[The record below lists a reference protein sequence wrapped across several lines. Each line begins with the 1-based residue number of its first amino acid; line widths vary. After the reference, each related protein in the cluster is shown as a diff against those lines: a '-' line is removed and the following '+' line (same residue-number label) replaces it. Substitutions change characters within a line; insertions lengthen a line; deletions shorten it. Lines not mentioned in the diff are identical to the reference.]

1 MPNAANDTRL
11 RVLFVC
17 AMNRW
22 RSPTAEAMYRN
33 DPRVAVRS
41 AGVRQ
46 GARRPLSRVDLE
58 WAQILV
64 VMEREHLRRIREA
77 FSDLPLP
84 TVWTLDIPDDYRF
97 MDPELQELLRAA
109 LEPEL
114 KAVLNAASTD
124 TDPSR

>member
-77 FSDLPLP
+77 FSALPLP